1 MPHKSLAS
9 MLAALVLQV
18 FVGSVV
24 MQEPAVPDAG
34 VMAVA

>member
-1 MPHKSLAS
+1 MPHKSFAS

-18 FVGSVV
+18 LVGSVV
-24 MQEPAVPDAG
+24 MQEPAQDAG